1 VRTAVLVSVAAL
13 AASLVPG
20 LPAAGQEQIAW
31 PTLQGDPAHSGSVAD
46 PEALAPPLR
55 REWEVGL
62 SGDARLSSAVA
73 VTDLGVANGPDKVV
87 AFHPSTGEMLWTAD
101 RSRGALD
108 PPALVVTADMAGPVV
123 TTEGNA
129 EESAGLVAIDP
140 MDRSRTWRVALD
152 APARGAPT
160 IAEGTVFV
168 GSHTGAVRAVDSE
181 TGDVRW
187 TFDAQGRVDTAPA
200 VADGLVFFVAE
211 DFQAGATTL
220 HAVDKATGRQ
230 AWSLPQP
237 AVSVRVS
244 SPTVA
249 DGLVHVGFGDL
260 FVRAVDAEDGTLAW
274 EEPVR
279 GVFSPL
285 SVPAHAEGDLFIADL
300 SGTLYRL
307 DGRTGETSW
316 DFQFPSRVARGS
328 PLVAGDVVYVGL
340 DDGTLAAVEIA
351 TGDLVWSTRF
361 REGPIGAL
369 TPAGDLLLVPVM
381 GDEGGIVALRRDPGG
396 TLTRVESPTRLRLSA
411 ALLNFLGA
419 FAILGAG
426 LTALFRFALR
436 PRDRRDRYRRGS
448 RSRWPGGGG

>member
-1 VRTAVLVSVAAL
+1 
-13 AASLVPG
+13 
-20 LPAAGQEQIAW
+20 
-31 PTLQGDPAHSGSVAD
+31 
-46 PEALAPPLR
+46 
-55 REWEVGL
+55 
-62 SGDARLSSAVA
+62 
-73 VTDLGVANGPDKVV
+73 
-87 AFHPSTGEMLWTAD
+87 M
-101 RSRGALD
+101 
-108 PPALVVTADMAGPVV
+108 
-123 TTEGNA
+123 
-129 EESAGLVAIDP
+129 
-140 MDRSRTWRVALD
+140 
-152 APARGAPT
+152 
-160 IAEGTVFV
+160 
-168 GSHTGAVRAVDSE
+168 
-181 TGDVRW
+181 
-187 TFDAQGRVDTAPA
+187 
-200 VADGLVFFVAE
+200 
-211 DFQAGATTL
+211 
-220 HAVDKATGRQ
+220 ATGRQ
-230 AWSLPQP
+230 EWSLAQP

-260 FVRAVDAEDGTLAW
+260 FVRAVDAETGTLAW

-316 DFQFPSRVARGS
+316 DFQFPSRVVRGS

-369 TPAGDLLLVPVM
+369 TPAEDLLLVPVM
-381 GDEGGIVALRRDPGG
+381 GEEGGIVALRRDPGG
-396 TLTRVESPTRLRLSA
+396 TLTRVGSPTRLRLGA

-436 PRDRRDRYRRGS
+436 PRHRRFAPAEPGRGGS
-448 RSRWPGGGG
+448 RKRRPGGGG